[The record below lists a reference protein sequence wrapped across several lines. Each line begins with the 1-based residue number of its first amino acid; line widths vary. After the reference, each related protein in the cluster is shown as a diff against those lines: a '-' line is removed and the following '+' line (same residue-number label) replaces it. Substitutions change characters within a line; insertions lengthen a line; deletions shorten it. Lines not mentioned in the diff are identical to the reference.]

1 MKNLFKKTND
11 KKDTVK
17 IKIPREIVAQSMV
30 DYAVTV
36 GLGAASAGTIYM
48 AAEMEKAGNTKLAI
62 GGYVVGAGAGITAVA
77 IGVNSTRRLI
87 EARKTMKAL
96 TECGQAV
103 LDGMEA
109 GFNAIADS
117 VAEMTMSS
125 VDGEEISEAPPTD
138 EDSTSPKVVVLNTPE
153 EV

>member
-30 DYAVTV
+30 DYAVSV

-48 AAEMEKAGNTKLAI
+48 AAEMEKAGNTKMAI

-125 VDGEEISEAPPTD
+125 VDGEKISEASTD
-138 EDSTSPKVVVLNTPE
+138 EDPTSPKVVVLNTPE

>member
-1 MKNLFKKTND
+1 MKNPFKKTDD

-48 AAEMEKAGNTKLAI
+48 AAEMEKAGNTKMAI

-117 VAEMTMSS
+117 VAEMAMS
-125 VDGEEISEAPPTD
+125 VDGEEISEAPAD
-138 EDSTSPKVVVLNTPE
+138 EDPTSPKVVVLNTPE